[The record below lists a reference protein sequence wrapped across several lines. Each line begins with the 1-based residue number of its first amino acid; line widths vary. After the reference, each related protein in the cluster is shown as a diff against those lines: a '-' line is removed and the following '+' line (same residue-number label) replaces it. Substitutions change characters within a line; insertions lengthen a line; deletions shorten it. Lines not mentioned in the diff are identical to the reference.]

1 MPDGSK
7 GFSPGSANEGPEP
20 NQGEKKMQI
29 PRPKLN
35 YANVIATIA
44 LFVALGGAAVAAGL
58 PKKSVG
64 AKQLKPGAVTTK
76 ALHHKA
82 VTAGKIAPKAVT
94 AGKLG
99 PFAVL
104 PGNLGNGII
113 SSEKIGDG
121 AVIAAKIRNGAV
133 TTNKLDSSAVATG
146 KLGDGAVTSAKLDNG
161 AVNSSKL
168 AEGSVGL
175 TKLGK
180 GVVGQLQTSQLESGQ
195 TLRGEFAVGGGGT
208 KTESGDTAYGS
219 ITYQFPLQKQTTS
232 TVMQMDET
240 SATCPGR
247 GGDNQT
253 PQAAPGH
260 TCIYIMGW
268 QNIEPSADPLH
279 TLNDTKEGVGLAL
292 EARDAGMAFAAY
304 GTWAVTAP

>member
-1 MPDGSK
+1 
-7 GFSPGSANEGPEP
+7 
-20 NQGEKKMQI
+20 MQI
-29 PRPKLN
+29 LRPKLN

-58 PKKSVG
+58 PKHSVG
-64 AKQLKPGAVTTK
+64 AKQLKKGAVTTK
-76 ALHHKA
+76 ALHNKA
-82 VTAGKIAPKAVT
+82 VTAGKIAPQAVT

-104 PGNLGNGII
+104 PGNLGNGVI
-113 SSEKIGDG
+113 STEKLGDG
-121 AVIAAKIRNGAV
+121 SVIAAKIRNGAV
-133 TTNKLDSSAVATG
+133 TANKLANGAVGTS
-146 KLGDGAVTSAKLDNG
+146 KLDENAVTINKLNNGAVTSAKLGEG
-161 AVNSSKL
+161 AVNVLKL
-168 AEGSVGL
+168 ADGSVSL
-175 TKLGK
+175 AKLGK

-208 KTESGDTAYGS
+208 NTESGDVAYGS

-268 QNIEPSADPLH
+268 QNIEPSAEPLT
-279 TLNDTKEGVGLAL
+279 TLNDTKQGVGLAVH
-292 EARDAGMAFAAY
+292 ARDAGGAFAAY